1 MEDSRWPNKIYQ
13 CTPQGRRRR
22 ARPQESW
29 KNQVTDY
36 MRSRNLEEDTA
47 EDRRLWPFG
56 MDRGL
61 LAIEI
66 LIINENCILCK
77 NYFFKNGF
85 T

>member
-36 MRSRNLEEDTA
+36 MRSRNLEEEMA
-47 EDRRLWPFG
+47 EKYLTLGVIGR
-56 MDRGL
+56 L
-61 LAIEI
+61 LAV
-66 LIINENCILCK
+66 
-77 NYFFKNGF
+77 
-85 T
+85 